1 MGRSGIVLISHHEK
15 IAKGL
20 KEIIRQVTA
29 DVPVATAGGTNDGD
43 IGTSMEKILAAI
55 DRVYSEHGVIL
66 FYDLGSARMNAEL
79 ACELYRKKNVHLV
92 HAPLI
97 EGAYLGAV
105 ESSVGRNVVE
115 IIESLDK
122 HFPITE

>member
-1 MGRSGIVLISHHEK
+1 MGRVGIVLISHHEK

-29 DVPVATAGGTNDGD
+29 DVPVATAGGTSEGA

-55 DRVYSEHGVIL
+55 ERAHSEHGVIL
-66 FYDLGSARMNAEL
+66 FYDLGSAKMNAEL
-79 ACELYRKKNVHLV
+79 ACELFPKENVYLV

-105 ESSVGRNVVE
+105 ESSVGRKITDIV
-115 IIESLDK
+115 ESLEL
-122 HFPITE
+122 HFPQTA